1 MGVNSQDLGFMGN
14 QTRKGKG
21 SMYRRK
27 LSIASYTEEGTF
39 GTHSLLG
46 LAVLVTRHEWKPK
59 WNGLRRRRGEG
70 REEDNRRSFGKVCH
84 FGNGDVRKQAI
95 EDGDAGLF

>member
-1 MGVNSQDLGFMGN
+1 MHHKMGVNSQELGFMGN

-27 LSIASYTEEGTF
+27 LSIASYAAEGTF

-46 LAVLVTRHEWKPK
+46 LAVPVTRHE
-59 WNGLRRRRGEG
+59 
-70 REEDNRRSFGKVCH
+70 
-84 FGNGDVRKQAI
+84 
-95 EDGDAGLF
+95 